1 MQNAKDRNDT
11 KKEGKLSTY
20 TRASTVEIV
29 M

>member
-1 MQNAKDRNDT
+1 MQNAKDRNNT